1 MQVKR
6 YGVSFSD
13 KWVAASQQNQSCL
26 WLGLDPNPEL
36 LPAHL
41 RPKGEPDSNLVA
53 SATPQM
59 MAALLDWL
67 GWVIE
72 QTQDHVCAYKPT
84 LGFYLALGS
93 GGLELLEAVLRR
105 VPAGIP
111 VILDAKYA
119 DLNSA
124 SVLARQ
130 AFEVWKVDALTLN
143 PYAGQDL
150 VAPFLLYPH
159 KAVFLLCRTSN
170 PGANA
175 IQDYPAEAI
184 AGQQEGME
192 SVEPLHLNLVKQCR
206 HWGTPEQ
213 VALEVGSTHP
223 SVMGRIRAAA
233 PERLI
238 LARSLWGEGVDW
250 QACLQAG
257 LNAHGEGLL
266 LPVPQDWLA
275 RQDLKEAVSQLRE
288 TVETARS
295 QKGQSG
301 SGSACTLWMPDVCL
315 LQPNPHTDLILE
327 LYDIGCILFGDYVQA
342 SGQTLPYYIDLR
354 TIISKPQI
362 FHRVLKAYAEILE
375 ILSFDRIAGIPYGS
389 LPTATGLSL
398 RLNKPMI
405 YPRKEVKA
413 HGTRRQI
420 EGSYQPAETV
430 VVVDDVLITGRSA
443 MEGAEKLRAAGLK
456 VEDIVVLID
465 HEQGARER
473 LQEQGYRGHAVLTLS
488 EIKTTLFRA
497 GRIDEAQFNRLS
509 QPSPP
514 APLPKGEGS

>member
-1 MQVKR
+1 MN
-6 YGVSFSD
+6 FSD
-13 KWVAASQQNQSCL
+13 KLVAMSQQNQSCL

-36 LPAHL
+36 LPSRL
-41 RPKGEPDSNLVA
+41 RAEEGEPNLKLFA
-53 SATPQM
+53 SATPRM
-59 MAALLDWL
+59 MTKLLDWL
-67 GWVIE
+67 DWVIE
-72 QTQDHVCAYKPT
+72 QTQDQVCAYKPT

-93 GGLELLEAVLRR
+93 GGLELLEWVLRR

-124 SVLARQ
+124 SALARQ
-130 AFEVWKVDALTLN
+130 AFEVWNVDALTLN

-175 IQDYPAEAI
+175 IQDYPSEAM
-184 AGQQEGME
+184 AMQQGGTEGMD
-192 SVEPLHLNLVKQCR
+192 PLYLNLVRQCR
-206 HWGTPEQ
+206 SWGTPEQ
-213 VALEVGSTHP
+213 VALEVGSP
-223 SVMGRIRAAA
+223 DPWVMRRIRAVA

-250 QACLQAG
+250 QACLGAG
-257 LNAHGEGLL
+257 LNEHGEGLL

-275 RQDLKEAVSQLRE
+275 RQDLKEAVTHLRE
-288 TVETARS
+288 TVEKARS
-295 QKGQSG
+295 QMRRLG
-301 SGSACTLWMPDVCL
+301 SESVCDLWMPDVCL
-315 LQPNPHTDLILE
+315 LQPDPHADLILE

-354 TIISKPQI
+354 TIISRPQI
-362 FHRVLKAYAEILE
+362 FHHILNAYAEILAT
-375 ILSFDRIAGIPYGS
+375 LSFDRIAGIPYGS

-420 EGSYQPAETV
+420 EGSYQPGETV
-430 VVVDDVLITGRSA
+430 VVVDDILITGRSA
-443 MEGAEKLRAAGLK
+443 MEGAEKLRSAGLK
-456 VEDIVVLID
+456 VEDIVVFID
-465 HEQGARER
+465 HEQGVRER
-473 LQEQGYRGHAVLTLS
+473 LQEQGYRSHAVLTLS

-497 GRIDEAQFNRLS
+497 GRIDEAQFNL
-509 QPSPP
+509 
-514 APLPKGEGS
+514 L